1 MKAGRHFVCVRYFYD
16 YDDDG
21 IVAVMEVFDLST
33 WRMAELAVETWSVV
47 CQSGDVFL
55 STLVFPPTC
64 SLMHLHGLTF
74 TY

>member
-33 WRMAELAVETWSVV
+33 WRMAELAVETW
-47 CQSGDVFL
+47 
-55 STLVFPPTC
+55 
-64 SLMHLHGLTF
+64 
-74 TY
+74 